1 MSLCFS
7 FVALSEDLS
16 RIAAAAAAYAERGEE
31 IAGVVP
37 AEPVAGE
44 RVYLCAF
51 RGETGGTTWL
61 ALDERSA
68 PVADR
73 AVIRDAVSIAA
84 MCELAEEV
92 AAGGDLDD
100 LHSQLVALRVTENPP
115 GIDKA
120 EDAVLALQNAIGAP
134 PRVASPQHLDAVGIA
149 TRKLE
154 RALGDA
160 SASPFAE
167 AMKQGVGSV
176 EQLAKDVEANYK
188 RTLS

>member
-7 FVALSEDLS
+7 FVALSEDLG

-37 AEPVAGE
+37 AEPAAGE

-115 GIDKA
+115 GIDAA

-167 AMKQGVGSV
+167 AMKQGIGSV

>member
-1 MSLCFS
+1 VSLCFS
-7 FVALSEDLS
+7 FVALTEDLS

-37 AEPVAGE
+37 AEPAAGE
-44 RVYLCAF
+44 RLYLCAF
-51 RGETGGTTWL
+51 RAETGETTWL
-61 ALDERSA
+61 ALDERSE

-115 GIDKA
+115 GIDEA

-134 PRVASPQHLDAVGIA
+134 PRVASPQHLDAVGTA

-154 RALGDA
+154 RTLGDA

-167 AMKQGVGSV
+167 AMKQGIGSV